1 MAAIE
6 AARGAKEFNVKLDVI
21 VLESSSRVLQKVKI
35 SGGGRCNVLHDEQKS
50 IKTISEGSV
59 PC

>member
-6 AARGAKEFNVKLDVI
+6 AARGAKESQVELEVI
-21 VLESSSRVLQKVKI
+21 VLEASARVLQKVKI

-50 IKTISEGSV
+50 IKTISEG
-59 PC
+59 